1 MNEYAPSLSK
11 LQHEQSL
18 RKPYAGNLHVRF
30 DEEEGAA
37 CPPLLTLL
45 FYILLPMRIGLT
57 KHDEGRICLNEN
69 LPECKQ
75 RLLKTGGMP
84 TFSWSR

>member
-45 FYILLPMRIGLT
+45 FFVV
-57 KHDEGRICLNEN
+57 HDRGSTEN
-69 LPECKQ
+69 ALD
-75 RLLKTGGMP
+75 RMML
-84 TFSWSR
+84 FNAS

>member
-45 FYILLPMRIGLT
+45 SFVVKQLMQAVGFPALIGCGETWRT
-57 KHDEGRICLNEN
+57 K
-69 LPECKQ
+69 P
-75 RLLKTGGMP
+75 
-84 TFSWSR
+84 

>member
-45 FYILLPMRIGLT
+45 PLCDTTSHTMIIPQENYSTSSFNPSAPIAPFLP
-57 KHDEGRICLNEN
+57 
-69 LPECKQ
+69 
-75 RLLKTGGMP
+75 
-84 TFSWSR
+84 S

>member
-45 FYILLPMRIGLT
+45 SFGAPGKPGSFR
-57 KHDEGRICLNEN
+57 
-69 LPECKQ
+69 
-75 RLLKTGGMP
+75 
-84 TFSWSR
+84 

>member
-11 LQHEQSL
+11 LQHEESL

-45 FYILLPMRIGLT
+45 PFVVNHFTRMVTRELAIVI
-57 KHDEGRICLNEN
+57 E
-69 LPECKQ
+69 
-75 RLLKTGGMP
+75 
-84 TFSWSR
+84 

>member
-45 FYILLPMRIGLT
+45 SFVV
-57 KHDEGRICLNEN
+57 K
-69 LPECKQ
+69 
-75 RLLKTGGMP
+75 
-84 TFSWSR
+84 

>member
-11 LQHEQSL
+11 LQHEESL

-45 FYILLPMRIGLT
+45 AS
-57 KHDEGRICLNEN
+57 N
-69 LPECKQ
+69 
-75 RLLKTGGMP
+75 
-84 TFSWSR
+84 WSFLCRY

>member
-45 FYILLPMRIGLT
+45 VVIQATINQFAAPIM
-57 KHDEGRICLNEN
+57 N
-69 LPECKQ
+69 LPISLTDRSHLRSE
-75 RLLKTGGMP
+75 
-84 TFSWSR
+84 SS